1 MNYSFNQ
8 SYFQLNWGCDNIIK
22 QVVKIG
28 GSLFPDYAITLADKL
43 KNTNSCIVL
52 GGGEFANLIR
62 KYDAEV
68 NFSNETNHWT
78 AIDCIDIIAKLVDDK
93 VESTKLAFSID
104 DINKISDDGLT
115 PIFIVSEFLKSEDPF
130 ECSWDVT
137 SDSIAAYV
145 AHLLNANLLIVT
157 NVNGIYTQEPKEP
170 GSTFIGKI
178 DAKTLLT
185 FQESSIDVM
194 LPSLLL
200 KFGTNCYVVNGKYPE
215 RVLSL
220 IDDNIKDYNFD
231 YTQIIGD

>member
-1 MNYSFNQ
+1 M
-8 SYFQLNWGCDNIIK
+8 IIIVK

-28 GSLFPDYAITLADKL
+28 GSLFPDYAIDLADRL
-43 KNTNSCIVL
+43 EGTVSCIIL

-62 KYDAEV
+62 KYDGEQH
-68 NFSNETNHWT
+68 FSDEANHWC
-78 AIDCIDIIAKLVDDK
+78 AIDCMDIIAKLVNDK
-93 VESTKLAFSID
+93 VDSTKLAYS
-104 DINKISDDGLT
+104 ISDVNEISEEGFT
-115 PIFIVSEFLKSEDPF
+115 PIFVVSQFLKDEDPF

-157 NVNGIYTQEPKEP
+157 NVNGIYTREPNEE
-170 GSTFIGKI
+170 GSEFINVI
-178 DAKTLLT
+178 DAKKLLT
-185 FQESSIDVM
+185 FDETSIDLM

-200 KFGTNCYVVNGKYPE
+200 KFGSDCFVVNAKYPE

-220 IDDNIKDYNFD
+220 IDDNIDNYNFD

>member
-1 MNYSFNQ
+1 M
-8 SYFQLNWGCDNIIK
+8 IIIVK

-28 GSLFPDYAITLADKL
+28 GSLFPNYAIDLAKQLED
-43 KNTNSCIVL
+43 TGSVIIL

-62 KYDAEV
+62 SYDEEIHFSQEV
-68 NFSNETNHWT
+68 NHWT
-78 AIDCIDIIAKLVDDK
+78 AIDCMDILAKLVNDK
-93 VESTKLAFSID
+93 VESVKLAYSLKEVIE
-104 DINKISDDGLT
+104 ISDEGFT
-115 PIFIVSEFLKSEDPF
+115 PIFVVSEFLRTEDPF

-145 AHLLNANLLIVT
+145 ANALNANLLIVT

-170 GSTFIGKI
+170 GSTFISKI

-194 LPSLLL
+194 LPSLLIE
-200 KFGTNCYVVNGKYPE
+200 FGTNCYVVNGKYPE

-220 IDDNIKDYNFD
+220 IDDNVNDYNFD

>member
-1 MNYSFNQ
+1 M
-8 SYFQLNWGCDNIIK
+8 GVIKIIK

-28 GSLFPDYAITLADKL
+28 GSLFPNYAINLAEKL
-43 KNTNSCIVL
+43 KNTGSVIIL

-62 KYDAEV
+62 KYNDDV
-68 NFSNETNHWT
+68 NFSEETNHWT
-78 AIDCIDIIAKLVDDK
+78 AIDCMDIIAKLVNDK
-93 VESTKLAFSID
+93 VDSTKLAYSIEEV
-104 DINKISDDGLT
+104 NAISDEGFT
-115 PIFIVSEFLKSEDPF
+115 PIFVVSEFLKREDPF

-145 AHLLNANLLIVT
+145 SHLLNANLLIVT

-170 GSTFIGKI
+170 GSTFISKI
-178 DAKTLLT
+178 DATKLLT

-200 KFGTNCYVVNGKYPE
+200 EFGSDCYVVNGKYPE

-220 IDDNIKDYNFD
+220 IDDTINDYNFD

>member
-1 MNYSFNQ
+1 MII
-8 SYFQLNWGCDNIIK
+8 IIK
-22 QVVKIG
+22 HVVKIG
-28 GSLFPDYAITLADKL
+28 GSLFPNYAIDLADKL
-43 KNTNSCIVL
+43 KNTDSCIIL

-62 KYDAEV
+62 KYNDEQ
-68 NFSNETNHWT
+68 NFSDETNHWT
-78 AIDCIDIIAKLVDDK
+78 AIDCMDIIAKLVNDK
-93 VESTKLAFSID
+93 VESCRLAFSLED
-104 DINKISDDGLT
+104 VQAISEEGFT
-115 PIFIVSEFLKSEDPF
+115 PIFVVSKFLRDEDPF

-145 AHLLNANLLIVT
+145 ANCLNANLFIVT

-170 GSTFIGKI
+170 GSTFISKI

-220 IDDNIKDYNFD
+220 IDDNINDYNFD

>member
-1 MNYSFNQ
+1 MII
-8 SYFQLNWGCDNIIK
+8 IIK

-28 GSLFPDYAITLADKL
+28 GSLFPNYAIELAERL
-43 KNTNSCIVL
+43 KGTGSLIVL

-62 KYDAEV
+62 KYDEEM
-68 NFSNETNHWT
+68 NFSEEANHWT
-78 AIDCIDIIAKLVDDK
+78 AIDCMDIIAKLVNDK
-93 VESTKLAFSID
+93 VESTRLAYTIEEA
-104 DINKISDDGLT
+104 NRVSDDGFT
-115 PIFIVSEFLKSEDPF
+115 PIFVVSDFLKSEDPF

-170 GSTFIGKI
+170 GSTFISKI
-178 DAKTLLT
+178 DATTLLT

-200 KFGTNCYVVNGKYPE
+200 EFGSDCYVVNGKYPE
-215 RVLSL
+215 RVMSL
-220 IDDNIKDYNFD
+220 IDDNINDYNFD
-231 YTQIIGD
+231 YTQIIGE

>member
-1 MNYSFNQ
+1 MIV
-8 SYFQLNWGCDNIIK
+8 IIK

-28 GSLFPDYAITLADKL
+28 GSLFPDYAIDLVDKL
-43 KNTNSCIVL
+43 KNTSSVIIL

-62 KYDAEV
+62 KYDIEQEFSDEV
-68 NFSNETNHWT
+68 NHWT
-78 AIDCIDIIAKLVDDK
+78 AIDCMDIIAKLVNDK
-93 VESTKLAFSID
+93 VDSAKLAYSIED
-104 DINKISDDGLT
+104 LYKIVEDGFT
-115 PIFIVSEFLKSEDPF
+115 PIFAVSQFLKSEDPF

-157 NVNGIYTQEPKEP
+157 DVNGIYTQDPKEP
-170 GSTFIGKI
+170 GSIFISKI
-178 DAKTLLT
+178 DATILLT

-200 KFGTNCYVVNGKYPE
+200 KFGTNCDVVNGKFPE

-220 IDDNIKDYNFD
+220 IDDNINDYNFD
-231 YTQIIGD
+231 YTLIIGD

>member
-1 MNYSFNQ
+1 MII
-8 SYFQLNWGCDNIIK
+8 IIK

-28 GSLFPDYAITLADKL
+28 GSLFPKYAIELAKRL
-43 KNTNSCIVL
+43 ENTNSVIIL

-62 KYDAEV
+62 RYDDEID
-68 NFSNETNHWT
+68 FSDEANHWT
-78 AIDCIDIIAKLVDDK
+78 AIDCMDIIAKLVCDK
-93 VESTKLAFSID
+93 VDSCKLAYSIED
-104 DINKISDDGLT
+104 VEKISDEGFT
-115 PIFIVSEFLKSEDPF
+115 PIFVVSQFLRENDPF

-137 SDSIAAYV
+137 SDSISAYV

-170 GSTFIGKI
+170 GSTFISKI

-200 KFGTNCYVVNGKYPE
+200 RYGTNCYVVNGKYPE

-220 IDDNIKDYNFD
+220 IDDNINDYNFD
-231 YTQIIGD
+231 YTQITGD

>member
-1 MNYSFNQ
+1 M
-8 SYFQLNWGCDNIIK
+8 IIIVK

-28 GSLFPDYAITLADKL
+28 GSLFPNYAIDLAKQL
-43 KNTNSCIVL
+43 KDTGSVIIL

-62 KYDAEV
+62 SYDEEIHFSQEV
-68 NFSNETNHWT
+68 NHWT
-78 AIDCIDIIAKLVDDK
+78 AIDCMDILAKLVNDK
-93 VESTKLAFSID
+93 VESAKLAYSLKEVIE
-104 DINKISDDGLT
+104 ISDEGFT
-115 PIFIVSEFLKSEDPF
+115 PIFVVSEFLRTEDPF

-145 AHLLNANLLIVT
+145 AHALNANLLIVT

-170 GSTFIGKI
+170 GSTFISKI

-194 LPSLLL
+194 LPSLLIE
-200 KFGTNCYVVNGKYPE
+200 FGTNCYVVNGKYPE

-220 IDDNIKDYNFD
+220 IDDNVNDYNFD

>member
-1 MNYSFNQ
+1 MII
-8 SYFQLNWGCDNIIK
+8 IIK

-28 GSLFPDYAITLADKL
+28 GSLFPNYAIDLAKKL
-43 KNTNSCIVL
+43 KSTNSCIIL

-62 KYDAEV
+62 KYNDEQH
-68 NFSNETNHWT
+68 FSEEINHWT
-78 AIDCIDIIAKLVDDK
+78 AIDCMDIIAKLVNDK
-93 VESTKLAFSID
+93 VESAKLAYSIEE
-104 DINKISDDGLT
+104 INQISNEGFT
-115 PIFIVSEFLKSEDPF
+115 PIFIVSEFLKKEDPF

-157 NVNGIYTQEPKEP
+157 NVNGIYTQEPKES
-170 GSTFIGKI
+170 GSTFISKI

-185 FQESSIDVM
+185 FPETSVDVM

-220 IDDNIKDYNFD
+220 IDDSINDYNFD
-231 YTQIIGD
+231 YTQITGD

>member
-1 MNYSFNQ
+1 MGVIF
-8 SYFQLNWGCDNIIK
+8 IIK

-28 GSLFPDYAITLADKL
+28 GSLFPNYAIELVKQL
-43 KNTNSCIVL
+43 ENTGSVIIL

-62 KYDAEV
+62 KYDEEMD
-68 NFSNETNHWT
+68 FSEQANHWT
-78 AIDCIDIIAKLVDDK
+78 AIDCMDIIAKLVNDK
-93 VESTKLAFSID
+93 VESAKLAYT
-104 DINKISDDGLT
+104 INEVNEISDEGFT
-115 PIFIVSEFLKSEDPF
+115 PIFIVSQFLREEDPF

-145 AHLLNANLLIVT
+145 SHLLNANLLIVT

-170 GSTFIGKI
+170 GSTFISKI
-178 DAKTLLT
+178 DATTLLT

-200 KFGTNCYVVNGKYPE
+200 EFGSDCYVVNGKCPE

-220 IDDNIKDYNFD
+220 IDDTINDYNFD
-231 YTQIIGD
+231 YTQIIGE

>member
-1 MNYSFNQ
+1 M
-8 SYFQLNWGCDNIIK
+8 
-22 QVVKIG
+22 KIG
-28 GSLFPDYAITLADKL
+28 GSLFPKHAIDLAKKL
-43 KNTNSCIVL
+43 KNTDSCIVV

-62 KYDAEV
+62 KYNDEI
-68 NFSNETNHWT
+68 NFSEEANHWT
-78 AIDCIDIIAKLVDDK
+78 AIDCMDIMAKLVNDK
-93 VESTKLAFSID
+93 VESAKLAYSIEE
-104 DINKISDDGLT
+104 INQISNEGFT
-115 PIFIVSEFLKSEDPF
+115 PIFIVSEFLKKEDPF

-157 NVNGIYTQEPKEP
+157 NVNGIYTQEPKES
-170 GSTFIGKI
+170 GSTFISKI

-185 FQESSIDVM
+185 FPETSVDVM

-220 IDDNIKDYNFD
+220 IDDSINDYNFD
-231 YTQIIGD
+231 YTQITGD

>member
-1 MNYSFNQ
+1 M
-8 SYFQLNWGCDNIIK
+8 GVINIIK

-28 GSLFPDYAITLADKL
+28 GSLFPDYAIELAKKL
-43 KNTNSCIVL
+43 NNTNSLIIL

-62 KYDAEV
+62 KYDSIQ
-68 NFSNETNHWT
+68 NFSSEVTHFT
-78 AIDCIDIIAKLVDDK
+78 AIDCMDIIAKLVNDK
-93 VESTKLAFSID
+93 VDSTKLAFSID
-104 DINKISDDGLT
+104 EINEISDEGFT
-115 PIFIVSEFLKSEDPF
+115 PIFVVSDFLKNEDPF

-145 AHLLNANLLIVT
+145 AHIFNANLFIVT
-157 NVNGIYTQEPKEP
+157 NVNGIYTQEPKEL
-170 GSTFIGKI
+170 GSAFISKI

-200 KFGTNCYVVNGKYPE
+200 EFVTDCYVVNGKFPE

-220 IDDNIKDYNFD
+220 IDDNKNDYNFE

>member
-1 MNYSFNQ
+1 M
-8 SYFQLNWGCDNIIK
+8 IVIVK

-28 GSLFPDYAITLADKL
+28 GSLFPDYAIDLADKL
-43 KNTNSCIVL
+43 KDTSSVIIL

-62 KYDAEV
+62 KYDAEQE
-68 NFSNETNHWT
+68 FSQEVNHWT
-78 AIDCIDIIAKLVDDK
+78 AIDCMDIMAKLVDDK
-93 VESTKLAFSID
+93 VESAKLAFTVDEIEE
-104 DINKISDDGLT
+104 IFNEGFT
-115 PIFIVSEFLKSEDPF
+115 PIFIVSQFLKTEDPF

-145 AHLLNANLLIVT
+145 AHLLNAKLLIVT

-170 GSTFIGKI
+170 GSTFISKI
-178 DAKTLLT
+178 DATTLLT

-200 KFGTNCYVVNGKYPE
+200 EFGANCYVVNGKCPE

-220 IDDNIKDYNFD
+220 IDDNINDYNFD
-231 YTQIIGD
+231 YTQIIGE

>member
-1 MNYSFNQ
+1 MS
-8 SYFQLNWGCDNIIK
+8 IK

-28 GSLFPDYAITLADKL
+28 GSLFPNYAIDLAKKL
-43 KNTNSCIVL
+43 ENTNSLIVL

-62 KYDAEV
+62 KYDSEI
-68 NFSNETNHWT
+68 NFSQETNHWT
-78 AIDCIDIIAKLVDDK
+78 AIDCMDIIAKLVNDK
-93 VESTKLAFSID
+93 VESTKLAYSID
-104 DINKISDDGLT
+104 DAIAISDEGFT
-115 PIFIVSEFLKSEDPF
+115 PIFVVSKFLREDDPF

-137 SDSIAAYV
+137 SDSIAAYIS
-145 AHLLNANLLIVT
+145 HLLNANLLIVT

-170 GSTFIGKI
+170 GSTFISKI

-220 IDDNIKDYNFD
+220 IDDNINDYNFD

>member
-1 MNYSFNQ
+1 MIV
-8 SYFQLNWGCDNIIK
+8 IIK
-22 QVVKIG
+22 HVVKIG
-28 GSLFPDYAITLADKL
+28 GSLFPNYAIELAKQL
-43 KNTNSCIVL
+43 KDTSSVIIL

-62 KYDAEV
+62 KYDSEMH
-68 NFSNETNHWT
+68 FSEDTNHWR
-78 AIDCIDIIAKLVDDK
+78 AIDCMDIIAKLVDDK
-93 VESTKLAFSID
+93 VDSTKLAFSID
-104 DINKISDDGLT
+104 EVNEISDEGLT
-115 PIFIVSEFLKSEDPF
+115 PIFVVSEFLRREDPF

-170 GSTFIGKI
+170 GSTFISKI

-200 KFGTNCYVVNGKYPE
+200 RYGTDCYVVNGKYPE

-220 IDDNIKDYNFD
+220 IDDNINDYNFD
-231 YTQIIGD
+231 YTQITGD